1 MIGKK
6 QQSYHIAYIYLKEQ
20 QYQLILLLYSFKRI

>member
-6 QQSYHIAYIYLKEQ
+6 QQGNHIAYIYLKEQ
-20 QYQLILLLYSFKRI
+20 QYQFRLLLYSFKRI